1 MNQVLKDRLVLVIK
15 GIAMGTADVIPGVS
29 GGTVAFVTGIY
40 ERLILFLGSVGINEA
55 KALLQLFSGREKR
68 AQGIKTIK
76 SLDWE
81 FFLPLIAG
89 IVLAILSLSKI
100 MVYVMETWP
109 VQTYAFFFGLILFS
123 VKFPF
128 QEMNKNMLN
137 YVIIAVTAVLAF
149 LFFSVSGN
157 YQGDASNFL
166 FVFFAGSVA
175 VCALILPGIS
185 GSTFLVIM
193 GMYKPILNA
202 VHQRDLLTVG
212 VFISGMTVGILS
224 FVRLLKW
231 MLQHHHSKTMAALT
245 GLMLGSLK
253 KVWPLDYVQGDIQFS
268 MDILPMLAFILVGV
282 TLVFALERL
291 GRRPKAV

>member
-1 MNQVLKDRLVLVIK
+1 MQQKMKDRIVLVIK
-15 GIAMGTADVIPGVS
+15 GMAMGTADVIPGVS

-40 ERLILFLGSVGINEA
+40 ERLIMFLGSVGVNEG
-55 KALLQLFSGREKR
+55 KAVLQLAGGKEKR
-68 AQGIKTIK
+68 QQGLKTLL

-81 FFLPLIAG
+81 FFLPLITG

-100 MVYVMETWP
+100 MVYTMETWP
-109 VQTYAFFFGLILFS
+109 VQTYAFFFGLILIS
-123 VKFPF
+123 IKFPF
-128 QEMNKNMLN
+128 VEMKKSPLN
-137 YVIIAVTAVLAF
+137 YVIIAVTAALAF
-149 LFFSVSGN
+149 LFFSISGN
-157 YQGDASNFL
+157 YEGDAGNFVY
-166 FVFFAGSVA
+166 VFMAGAVA

-202 VHQRDLLTVG
+202 VHSRDLITIG

-231 MLQHHHSKTMAALT
+231 LLQHYHSYTMAALT

-253 KVWPLDYVQGDIQFS
+253 KVWPLDYVEGSVNMS
-268 MDILPMLAFILVGV
+268 MDVLPMLAFILVGI
-282 TLVFALERL
+282 TLVFGLEKMSRK
-291 GRRPKAV
+291 PA